1 MKKRWIIGLLALL
14 LLAAALKILSRK
26 PILIGAENLPAS
38 LRETVTGQAGGL
50 YSSRLPLVPVCVV
63 IDGVSATSV
72 DYTIHYFPFGS
83 VGMTWVEGDGYSI
96 EAPLMR

>member
-1 MKKRWIIGLLALL
+1 MKKRWITGLLALL
-14 LLAAALKILSRK
+14 LLAAALGVLSQR

-38 LRETVTGQAGGL
+38 LREAVTEQAGGL

-72 DYTIHYFPFGS
+72 DYTIYYVPFGS

-96 EAPLMR
+96 RAPLVR